1 MSSPRKKASPGA
13 ANGAA
18 LSEALKA
25 NGYDPPGPGEPPRP
39 GESLLDP
46 ERYPLLFALRPRTIS
61 MLRMSLRS
69 VPIEKRPID
78 PTSMRQREEGWP
90 VVDRP
95 KEPGEQVVCAADL
108 EPLTDDKIIGKV
120 GFVYRSIVL
129 EMTALAD
136 DRAEPH
142 PDVPP
147 ATRAFLEEKLSAIF
161 ERLERAERD
170 PAASALRNEHSP
182 ITRELS
188 AAAFDVRELL
198 RWNQRTGRD
207 EPLAEYRSAAFY
219 ASELNKTLGLPINA
233 GVRLC
238 WHADLARRGENIARA
253 ERDLKTEFKKWQ
265 KACARIRS
273 SKTG

>member
-1 MSSPRKKASPGA
+1 MSSNPA
-13 ANGAA
+13 ALNGAA
-18 LSEALKA
+18 LIKALKA
-25 NGYDPPGPGEPPRP
+25 NGYEPPGPGEL
-39 GESLLDP
+39 LLDT

-61 MLRMSLRS
+61 MLRISLRS
-69 VPIEKRPID
+69 VPIEKRPGD
-78 PTSMRQREEGWP
+78 PTSMRQRDEGWP

-120 GFVYRSIVL
+120 GIVYPSIVL
-129 EMTALAD
+129 AMTALAD

-161 ERLERAERD
+161 ERLDRAESA
-170 PAASALRNEHSP
+170 PEAAALRNAGSLFTKE
-182 ITRELS
+182 TS
-188 AAAFDVRELL
+188 AAAYDVRELL

-219 ASELNKTLGLPINA
+219 ASEFNKTLGLPINA
-233 GVRLC
+233 GVRVC
-238 WHADLARRGENIARA
+238 WHADLARRGGNITLA
-253 ERDLKTEFKKWQ
+253 EKDLKTEFKKWQ

-273 SKTG
+273 SKTS